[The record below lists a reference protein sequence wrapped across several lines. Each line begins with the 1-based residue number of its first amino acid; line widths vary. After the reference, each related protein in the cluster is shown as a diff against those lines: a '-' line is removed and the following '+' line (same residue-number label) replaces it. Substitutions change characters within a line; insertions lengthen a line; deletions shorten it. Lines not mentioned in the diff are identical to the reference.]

1 VRAAAWL
8 LVVVAADCLIA
19 AGTVV
24 AASVREPAIVIVC
37 EVGGVGRIKDE
48 GLLGSGASCV
58 GHDRK
63 GGTFTA
69 ASISVYDDGFGP

>member
-1 VRAAAWL
+1 MLGALAGAALSRVRAA
-8 LVVVAADCLIA
+8 I
-19 AGTVV
+19 
-24 AASVREPAIVIVC
+24 REPAIVIVC

-48 GLLGSGASCV
+48 GLLGSGSSCV

-63 GGTFTA
+63 GGKFTA